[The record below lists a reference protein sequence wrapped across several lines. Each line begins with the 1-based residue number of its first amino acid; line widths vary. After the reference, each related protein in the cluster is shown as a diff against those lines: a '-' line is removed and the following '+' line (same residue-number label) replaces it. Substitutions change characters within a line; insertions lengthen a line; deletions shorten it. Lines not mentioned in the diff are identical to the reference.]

1 MSVKPAARAAIVL
14 DRAIDVVR
22 AQFFD
27 LDHHVRDGLHR
38 GTTVRWTLRP
48 PGERRLK
55 QETRVL
61 NRVLTDVFVIEDD
74 QGAWVKRFVEG
85 PNEGGRYVVSFAPH
99 ATSATRVDAEAH
111 APPKGFD
118 NGLGRLSDLGVQKSL
133 EKLLADH
140 QRALEGYEPGRVRGD
155 VEKVLRSLRDLT
167 TPIGARDRS
176 EQKAIVSSFLKA
188 AAIAA
193 ISDGVADEVE
203 RQTMQ
208 AVARTLCQVELDDA
222 TLATLVDGASQ
233 AASTDGLEVR
243 CDRIGATLLALG
255 VSDLGLA
262 VAALIAQVS
271 HGVEARELA
280 ALLRIAKAAGLDEP
294 TLVALIGRIDAMLTT
309 ASPV

>member
-1 MSVKPAARAAIVL
+1 LSVKPAARAAIVL
-14 DRAIDVVR
+14 DCAIDVVR

-99 ATSATRVDAEAH
+99 AMSATRVDAEAH

-309 ASPV
+309 APPV

>member
-1 MSVKPAARAAIVL
+1 VKPAARAAIVL
-14 DRAIDVVR
+14 DCAIDVVR

-309 ASPV
+309 APPV

>member
-1 MSVKPAARAAIVL
+1 MKPAARAAIVL
-14 DRAIDVVR
+14 DCAIDVVR

-111 APPKGFD
+111 APPQGFD

-309 ASPV
+309 APPV

>member
-1 MSVKPAARAAIVL
+1 MKPAARAAIVL
-14 DRAIDVVR
+14 DCAIDVVR

-309 ASPV
+309 APPV

>member
-14 DRAIDVVR
+14 DCAIDVVR

-309 ASPV
+309 APPV

>member
-14 DRAIDVVR
+14 DCAIDVVR

-99 ATSATRVDAEAH
+99 AMSATRVDAEAH

-309 ASPV
+309 APPV